1 MLNPCI
7 NRLYFLAGSRT
18 LRDSFAQSIRETF
31 NCRNME
37 CSGGKAFV
45 CETEFESEETFPEK
59 EMKELT
65 DTLPMGNGVYIHV
78 RSYEYG
84 CEHVEINVYSCGE
97 WNEKFVDEII

>member
-18 LRDSFAQSIRETF
+18 LRDSFARSIRKAF
-31 NCRNME
+31 NCRDTE
-37 CSGGKAFV
+37 CSDGKTFV

-65 DTLPMGNGVYIHV
+65 EILPKGNGAYICI

-84 CEHVEINVYSCGE
+84 CEYVEVNIYSCGE
-97 WNEKFVDEII
+97 WNEKFVDGLI